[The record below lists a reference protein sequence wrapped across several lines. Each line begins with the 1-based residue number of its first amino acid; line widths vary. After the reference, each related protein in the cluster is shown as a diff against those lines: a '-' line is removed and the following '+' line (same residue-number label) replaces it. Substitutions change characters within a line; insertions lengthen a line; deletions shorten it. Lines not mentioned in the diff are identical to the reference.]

1 MHSFN
6 MISFTVQQEFSLQSL
21 SSTISSLLQ
30 RAHTHSAEHFQQAVR
45 VVYRAFLDSALGK
58 ETQAS
63 INVIIHAP
71 NSALSQKVRSIY
83 FLFFSVFHSSA

>member
-1 MHSFN
+1 M
-6 MISFTVQQEFSLQSL
+6 QQEFSLQSL

-63 INVIIHAP
+63 INAIIHAP
-71 NSALSQKVRSIY
+71 NSALSQKVQPLLCALFY
-83 FLFFSVFHSSA
+83 FLVLFRRISEHS